1 MPTARGR
8 FRSRTNTFPTTF
20 ATPFRWAVQID
31 GQTDVGAADVNA
43 FSLNSLYDPNVTGA
57 GTQPKFYDTLLGAA
71 GGTAPYDTYIVVRS
85 HVRVTL
91 QNSSTTS
98 MFAYVQV
105 YSDTSGISPTCP
117 IYEYLE
123 VPNLLKVPLPS
134 ASQSGGNRVVEF
146 DVDIAKFLGAEDIL
160 DNDNC
165 RAQYDA
171 NPGRQVYMDVGFRS
185 TTDSGTV
192 TFSYTVEIVYEAV
205 LCGLNDTSAFMSA
218 SSVLAPGASTAPP
231 SSSSFPRPKLS
242 SHAASPP
249 TGEGNQHVRAV
260 RR

>member
-8 FRSRTNTFPTTF
+8 FRSQTNTFPTTF
-20 ATPFRWAVQID
+20 ACPFRWAVQID
-31 GQTDVGAADVNA
+31 GQTDVGTADVNA
-43 FSLNSLYDPNVTGA
+43 FSLNSLFDPNITGA

-71 GGTAPYDTYIVVRS
+71 GGTAPYDTYIVVRT
-85 HVRVTL
+85 HVRVSL
-91 QNSSTTS
+91 QNSSTSS
-98 MFAYVQV
+98 MFAYIQV
-105 YSDTSGISPTCP
+105 YSDTAGISPTCP
-117 IYEYLE
+117 MYEYLE

-134 ASQSGGNRVVEF
+134 ASQTGGNRVVEF

-165 RAQYDA
+165 RAQWDS

-185 TTDSGTV
+185 TTDAGTT

-205 LCGLNDTSAFMSA
+205 LCGLNDTSAFMAASSVIAPGPVLPSSA
-218 SSVLAPGASTAPP
+218 SSHL
-231 SSSSFPRPKLS
+231 PRPKLS

-249 TGEGNQHVRAV
+249 TGEGNQHARAV
-260 RR
+260 RH